1 MNSINL
7 TNDGT
12 SEISFLHDFYDEVSD
27 CILDFGIN
35 LETFRETRSLE
46 WLEAHPEVDYIE
58 DLIHRLD
65 GIVLKERY
73 LNEFN
78 YHAAID
84 KIERPSQ
91 H

>member
-1 MNSINL
+1 MNNIDL

-27 CILDFGIN
+27 CILDFGIS
-35 LETFRETRSLE
+35 LETFRETKSLE
-46 WLEAHPEVDYIE
+46 WIEMHPEVDYIE

-65 GIVLKERY
+65 EIVLKERY
-73 LNEFN
+73 LNELN

-84 KIERPSQ
+84 KINNP
-91 H
+91 